1 MFILINMKIGIRI
14 TNPDIAEIKVSGEID
29 RAAGLNITEALEST
43 MKHGEIRLDLSEAGL
58 LASSFINALV
68 VFRNQHPKQ
77 SKKLRIVKPSPDAA
91 KILRLTNLD
100 RIFTV
105 TNQNE

>member
-1 MFILINMKIGIRI
+1 MKIGIRI
-14 TNPDIAEIKVSGEID
+14 TKPDVAIIKVSGEID
-29 RAAGLNITEALEST
+29 RAAGSSITEALEDT
-43 MKHGEIRLDLSEAGL
+43 MKHDEIRLDLSTAGL

-68 VFRNQHPKQ
+68 VFRNQHPRQ
-77 SKKLRIVKPSPDAA
+77 SKKLRIVNPSPEAS

-105 TNQNE
+105 TQE